1 MNLFELIFFTS
12 HVFSNIVSD
21 LIRTVMAA
29 PIELEGI
36 KRIVIRIVMQ
46 AEYRNTYRLQK
57 MCIVTPLLHMYMYE

>member
-21 LIRTVMAA
+21 LIRTVMAT

-36 KRIVIRIVMQ
+36 KRIVMQ

-57 MCIVTPLLHMYMYE
+57 MCIVTPLFEIWYAALTL

>member
-29 PIELEGI
+29 FYGI

-57 MCIVTPLLHMYMYE
+57 MCIITPL